1 MPFSPCYNA
10 RMDTKNRQ
18 SAQYSP
24 AASSPK
30 RGFHVPAWAVVLVVA
45 IVLIVLGIVQGDAL
59 DVWRKAS
66 LICYE
71 CIGIG

>member
-1 MPFSPCYNA
+1 MR
-10 RMDTKNRQ
+10 RM
-18 SAQYSP
+18 SANNKQLLETESDALP
-24 AASSPK
+24 VK
-30 RGFHVPAWAVVLVVA
+30 RRFRVPVWAIMLVVA
-45 IVLIVLGIVQGDAL
+45 AVLIVLGIAQGDGL

>member
-1 MPFSPCYNA
+1 MR
-10 RMDTKNRQ
+10 RM
-18 SAQYSP
+18 SANNKQLLETESDALP
-24 AASSPK
+24 VKRHFRVPVWAIMLAVAA
-30 RGFHVPAWAVVLVVA
+30 
-45 IVLIVLGIVQGDAL
+45 VLIVLGIAQGDGL

>member
-1 MPFSPCYNA
+1 MRRMFSC
-10 RMDTKNRQ
+10 NRHTDRGRA
-18 SAQYSP
+18 SDS
-24 AASSPK
+24 AASSSK
-30 RGFHVPAWAVVLVVA
+30 RRLRVPAWVVVFVAA
-45 IVLIVLGIVQGDAL
+45 IVLIVLGVAQGEVL

>member
-1 MPFSPCYNA
+1 MP
-10 RMDTKNRQ
+10 
-18 SAQYSP
+18 
-24 AASSPK
+24 
-30 RGFHVPAWAVVLVVA
+30 VWAVVFIAA
-45 IVLIVLGIVQGDAL
+45 IVLIVLGVAQGEVL

>member
-1 MPFSPCYNA
+1 MRRMFSC
-10 RMDTKNRQ
+10 NRH
-18 SAQYSP
+18 SHRGRASDSF
-24 AASSPK
+24 ASSAK
-30 RGFHVPAWAVVLVVA
+30 RRFRVPAWAVVFIAA
-45 IVLIVLGIVQGDAL
+45 IVLIVLGVAQGEML